1 MAVVALALFAASFI
15 PEAEYPW
22 PQRIG
27 VTFPLALAGGL
38 GVVAGAS
45 PRRATPAAR
54 DRAARIGSFFGFW
67 LGSLIYA
74 GLLVVRVVS

>member
-1 MAVVALALFAASFI
+1 MLVVALLLAGSVV

-27 VTFPLALAGGL
+27 ITFPFALSGGF
-38 GVVAGAS
+38 GVVAGTL

-54 DRAARIGSFFGFW
+54 DRAARIGSFVGFW
-67 LGSLIYA
+67 LGSIIYSA
-74 GLLVVRVVS
+74 LLAVRVSS